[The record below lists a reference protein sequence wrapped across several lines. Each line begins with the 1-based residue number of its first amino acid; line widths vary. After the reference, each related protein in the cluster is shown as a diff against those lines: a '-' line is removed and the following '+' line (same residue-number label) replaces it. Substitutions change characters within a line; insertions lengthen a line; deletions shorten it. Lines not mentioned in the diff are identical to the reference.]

1 MQEIL
6 EDHKPQKQLWKTTI
20 ATIDIEP
27 ERALTT
33 TTSIIHIDQNQV
45 GMAMTAIVHI
55 EQE

>member
-27 ERALTT
+27 ERALTP
-33 TTSIIHIDQNQV
+33 TTSVIHIDQNQV